1 MERTPEP
8 RRRCISTPIGALT
21 LVSDGHAL
29 VQARLG
35 GCDARDACPVLD
47 WAQRELEEY
56 FAGSRRVFCVPLR
69 PLGTPFR
76 LRVWSIL
83 RKIPYGQT
91 RSYSE
96 VALAVGNPGACRAV
110 GQANHF
116 NPLLIFVPCHRV
128 INAGGG
134 LGGYAGGLEVKRW
147 LLALEQKG

>member
-1 MERTPEP
+1 M
-8 RRRCISTPIGALT
+8 
-21 LVSDGHAL
+21 
-29 VQARLG
+29 
-35 GCDARDACPVLD
+35 
-47 WAQRELEEY
+47 
-56 FAGSRRVFCVPLR
+56 
-69 PLGTPFR
+69 
-76 LRVWSIL
+76 WSIL